1 MTTNIQSDSL
11 RIDIAEDFSID
22 GLFILKE
29 STKVCAGGEQSLIIR
44 THNAV
49 SDPTVL
55 QSVKTI
61 EQIQDTIQLHF
72 ADVSKEYKAVVEF
85 IKSAKGVLVK
95 VTVDAPRPIW
105 LVEWKL
111 NGFDFEEIL
120 VPALGGQSISNEM
133 PIGNTLSYK
142 YPFWWNSQFV
152 IGKTKKGGLIF
163 RSEDE
168 SNDLKLLRVSK
179 TKNNFE
185 ITFGHEAAAP
195 LNSSH
200 LEYEF
205 FIEPFEGDWKNG
217 VDKHKK
223 WMKENFN
230 LVEYRKHPHYPE
242 WMNDINF
249 ILELWG
255 ARKTMRSHHTF
266 EQMIDRIIK
275 WKELHNPKETLLY
288 LPGFA
293 NNGVDSLAPN
303 YDPSKQ
309 CGGPKKFKEL
319 IDTAHELGYKVMIHT
334 NILAMT
340 FVHPL
345 YDEFKKFTTTDPWG
359 RELTWGLDID
369 GDWLPEPFFAYMNPG
384 YKEWGDLMTK
394 ILGDLINEYKL
405 DAVFVDQTLLAFN
418 NDRGPNF
425 IQGMHDHVK
434 RLQEEFPNVLFAGEG
449 VNERVLPRLPVVQ
462 IHGIDSIAEVHGMDD
477 RVQWRNVHPISSYLF
492 GDYTKF
498 MAHLLTKHT
507 SDPMFKLQEESY
519 AKLNV
524 IPSLSLYSYE
534 QEMDTPETR
543 KMIERARRL
552 NKE

>member
-1 MTTNIQSDSL
+1 MIKNIQSDSL
-11 RIDIAEDFSID
+11 RIDFAEDFSID

-29 STKVCAGGEQSLIIR
+29 STKVCASGEQSLIIR

-55 QSVKTI
+55 QAIKSI
-61 EQIQDTIQLHF
+61 EQNQDSTRIYF
-72 ADVSKEYKAVVEF
+72 ADESKEYSAIVEF

-95 VTVDAPRPIW
+95 INVDAPRPIW

-111 NGFDFEEIL
+111 NGFNFDEVL

-133 PIGNTLSYK
+133 PNGKTLSYK

-152 IGKTKKGGLIF
+152 IGKTKNGGLIF
-163 RSEDE
+163 RSEDK
-168 SNDLKLLRVSK
+168 SNDLKLLRVGN
-179 TKNNFE
+179 TKKNFE

-195 LNSSH
+195 LNSNK

-205 FIEPFEGDWKNG
+205 YIEPFEGDWKNG
-217 VDKHKK
+217 VDIHKN

-230 LVEYRKHPHYPE
+230 LVEYKNHSHFPS
-242 WMNDINF
+242 WMNNINF

-266 EQMIDRIIK
+266 EQMIDRIKK
-275 WKELHNPKETLLY
+275 WKELHNPEETLLY

-303 YDPSKQ
+303 YDPSRQ
-309 CGGPKKFKEL
+309 CGGPEKFKVL
-319 IDTAHELGYKVMIHT
+319 VDTAHELGYKVMIHT

-340 FVHPL
+340 FCHPK
-345 YDEFKKFTTTDPWG
+345 YEKFKKFTTTDPWG
-359 RELTWGLDID
+359 RELTWGHDID

-394 ILGDLINEYKL
+394 ILGDLINKFKL

-425 IQGMHDHVK
+425 IQGMHDHIK
-434 RLQEEFPNVLFAGEG
+434 RLQEEFPSVLFAGEG
-449 VNERVLPRLPVVQ
+449 INERVLPRLPVVQ

-477 RVQWRNVHPISSYLF
+477 KVQWRNVHPISSYLL

-507 SDPMFKLQEESY
+507 SDPVFKLQEESY

-534 QEMDTPETR
+534 QEMDTPETL
-543 KMIERARRL
+543 KMIERAKRL

>member
-1 MTTNIQSDSL
+1 MTQQIQSDSL
-11 RIDIAEDFSID
+11 RIDFAEDFSID

-55 QSVKTI
+55 QTVKSI
-61 EQIQDTIQLHF
+61 EQSQDTIQLYF
-72 ADVSKEYKAVVEF
+72 ADESKEYKSVVEF
-85 IKSAKGVLVK
+85 IKSANGVLVK
-95 VTVDAPRPIW
+95 IKIDAPHPIW

-111 NGFDFEEIL
+111 NGFKFDEIL

-133 PIGNTLSYK
+133 PKGKTLSYK

-152 IGKTKKGGLIF
+152 IGKTNNGGLIF

-168 SNDLKLLRVSK
+168 TNNLKLLRVGQTEK
-179 TKNNFE
+179 DFE

-195 LNSSH
+195 LNSNQ

-205 FIEPFEGDWKNG
+205 FIEPFEGDWRNG
-217 VDKHKK
+217 VDIHKK

-230 LVEYRKHPHYPE
+230 LVEYKSHSHFPR

-345 YDEFKKFTTTDPWG
+345 YEEFKKFTTTDPWG

-384 YKEWGDLMTK
+384 NKEWGDLMKK
-394 ILGDLINEYKL
+394 ILGDLIKEYKL
-405 DAVFVDQTLLAFN
+405 DALFVDQTLLAFN

-425 IQGMHDHVK
+425 IQGMHDHIK
-434 RLQEEFPNVLFAGEG
+434 RLQEEFPSVLFAGEG
-449 VNERVLPRLPVVQ
+449 INERVLPRLPVVQ

-543 KMIERARRL
+543 KMIERAKRL

>member
-11 RIDIAEDFSID
+11 RIDFAKDFSID
-22 GLFILKE
+22 GLFIFKE
-29 STKVCAGGEQSLIIR
+29 STKVCAGGEQSIIIR

-55 QSVKTI
+55 QTINSI
-61 EQIQDTIQLHF
+61 EQKDNSIQFHF
-72 ADVSKEYKAVVEF
+72 ADESEEYSAIVSFLETK
-85 IKSAKGVLVK
+85 KGVKVK
-95 VTVDAPRPIW
+95 LRATAPRPIW

-111 NGFDFEEIL
+111 NGFDFDEVL
-120 VPALGGQSISNEM
+120 VPALGGQSISKEM
-133 PIGNTLSYK
+133 TKGKTLSYK

-152 IGKTKKGGLIF
+152 IGKTKNGGLIF
-163 RSEDE
+163 RSEDK
-168 SNDLKLLRVSK
+168 SNELKLLRVSK
-179 TKNNFE
+179 AKNNFE

-195 LNSSH
+195 LNSNN

-205 FIEPFEGDWKNG
+205 FVEPFEGDWKNG
-217 VDKHKK
+217 VDIHKN

-230 LVEYRKHPHYPE
+230 LVEYTKHSHFPS

-249 ILELWG
+249 ILEPWG
-255 ARKTMRSHHTF
+255 ARKGTKAHHTF
-266 EQMIDRIIK
+266 DQIVQRLHD
-275 WKELHNPKETLLY
+275 WKKLHDPNQTLLY
-288 LPGFA
+288 LPGYA
-293 NNGVDSLAPN
+293 QNGVDSNAPN
-303 YDPSKQ
+303 YDPSEQ
-309 CGGPKKFKEL
+309 CGGPEKFKQL
-319 IDTAHELGYKVMIHT
+319 VDTAHELGYKVMIHT

-345 YDEFKKFTTTDPWG
+345 YEQFKKFTTTDPWG

-394 ILGDLINEYKL
+394 ILGDLINKYKL

-418 NDRGPNF
+418 NNRGPNF
-425 IQGMHDHVK
+425 IQGMHDHIK
-434 RLQEEFPNVLFAGEG
+434 RLQEEFPSVLFAGEG
-449 VNERVLPRLPVVQ
+449 INERVLPRLPVVQ

-477 RVQWRNVHPISSYLF
+477 RVQWRNVHPISTYLF

-507 SDPMFKLQEESY
+507 SDPVFKLQEESY

-543 KMIERARRL
+543 KMIERAKRL

>member
-1 MTTNIQSDSL
+1 MTQQIQSDSL
-11 RIDIAEDFSID
+11 RIDFAEDFSID
-22 GLFILKE
+22 GLFVLKE

-55 QSVKTI
+55 QSVKSI
-61 EQIQDTIQLHF
+61 EQSQDTIQLHF
-72 ADVSKEYKAVVEF
+72 ADESKEYKAVVEF
-85 IKSAKGVLVK
+85 IKSANGVLVK
-95 VTVDAPRPIW
+95 IKVDAPRPIW

-111 NGFDFEEIL
+111 NGFDFEEVL
-120 VPALGGQSISNEM
+120 VPALGGQSISNDM
-133 PIGNTLSYK
+133 PKGKTLAYK

-152 IGKTKKGGLIF
+152 IGKTKNGGLIF
-163 RSEDE
+163 RSEDK
-168 SNDLKLLRVSK
+168 SNDLKLLRVGN
-179 TKNNFE
+179 TKKNFE

-195 LNSSH
+195 LNSNC

-217 VDKHKK
+217 VDIHKK

-230 LVEYRKHPHYPE
+230 LVEYKNHPHFPK

-345 YDEFKKFTTTDPWG
+345 YEEFKKFTTTDPWG

-384 YKEWGDLMTK
+384 YKEWGDLMIK
-394 ILGDLINEYKL
+394 ILGDLINKYKL

-425 IQGMHDHVK
+425 IQGMHDHIK

-449 VNERVLPRLPVVQ
+449 INERVLPRLPVVQ
-462 IHGIDSIAEVHGMDD
+462 IHGIDSISEVHGMDD
-477 RVQWRNVHPISSYLF
+477 RVQWRNIHPISSYLF

-524 IPSLSLYSYE
+524 IPSLSLYNYE

-543 KMIERARRL
+543 KMIERAKRL

>member
-1 MTTNIQSDSL
+1 MRTNIQSDSL
-11 RIDIAEDFSID
+11 RIDFAEDFSID

-29 STKVCAGGEQSLIIR
+29 STKVCADGEQSLIIR

-49 SDPTVL
+49 SDPAVL
-55 QSVKTI
+55 QKIKSI
-61 EQIQDTIQLHF
+61 EPNEDSIQFRF
-72 ADVSKEYKAVVEF
+72 ADESEEYSSIVEF
-85 IKSAKGVLVK
+85 VKSTNGVK
-95 VTVDAPRPIW
+95 VKIKTTAPRPIW

-111 NGFDFEEIL
+111 NGFDFDEVL

-133 PIGNTLSYK
+133 PQGKTLSYK

-152 IGKTKKGGLIF
+152 IGKTKNGGLIF
-163 RSEDE
+163 RSEDK
-168 SNDLKLLRVSK
+168 SNDLKLLRVGN
-179 TKNNFE
+179 TKKNFE

-195 LNSSH
+195 LNSNS

-205 FIEPFEGDWKNG
+205 FVEPFEGDWKNG
-217 VDKHKK
+217 VDIHKN

-230 LVEYRKHPHYPE
+230 LIEYKNHSHFPN

-266 EQMIDRIIK
+266 EQMIERIKK
-275 WKELHNPKETLLY
+275 WQELHNPEETLLY

-309 CGGPKKFKEL
+309 CGGPEKFKKL
-319 IDTAHELGYKVMIHT
+319 VDTAHELGYKVMIHT

-345 YDEFKKFTTTDPWG
+345 YEEFQKFTTTDPWG

-384 YKEWGDLMTK
+384 YKEWGNLMTK

-425 IQGMHDHVK
+425 IQGMHDHIK
-434 RLQEEFPNVLFAGEG
+434 RLQEEFPSVLFAGEG
-449 VNERVLPRLPVVQ
+449 INERVLPRLPVVQ

-477 RVQWRNVHPISSYLF
+477 RVQWRKVHPISSYLF

-524 IPSLSLYSYE
+524 IPSLSLYDYE

-543 KMIERARRL
+543 KMIERAKRL

>member
-11 RIDIAEDFSID
+11 RIDFAEDFSID

-29 STKVCAGGEQSLIIR
+29 STKVCAAGEQSIIIR

-55 QSVKTI
+55 QSIKSI
-61 EQIQDTIQLHF
+61 EQNQVSTQIHF
-72 ADVSKEYKAVVEF
+72 ADETKEYSAIVEF
-85 IKSAKGVLVK
+85 IKSTNGVMVK
-95 VTVDAPRPIW
+95 IKVDAPRPVW

-111 NGFDFEEIL
+111 NGFKFDEIL
-120 VPALGGQSISNEM
+120 VPALGGQSISSEM
-133 PIGNTLSYK
+133 PQGKTLSYK

-152 IGKTKKGGLIF
+152 IGKTKNGGLIF

-168 SNDLKLLRVSK
+168 SNDLKLLRVGN
-179 TKNNFE
+179 TKKNFE

-195 LNSSH
+195 LNSNH

-205 FIEPFEGDWKNG
+205 FIEPFEGEWKNG
-217 VDKHKK
+217 VDIHKN
-223 WMKENFN
+223 WMKDNFN
-230 LVEYRKHPHYPE
+230 LVEYKKHAHFPK

-266 EQMIDRIIK
+266 EQMIDRIK
-275 WKELHNPKETLLY
+275 QWKELHNPKETLLY

-303 YDPSKQ
+303 YDPSQQ

-319 IDTAHELGYKVMIHT
+319 VDTAHELGYKVMIHT

-345 YDEFKKFTTTDPWG
+345 YEEFKKFTTTDPWG

-394 ILGDLINEYKL
+394 ILGDLINKYKL

-425 IQGMHDHVK
+425 IQGMHDHLK
-434 RLQEEFPNVLFAGEG
+434 RLQEEFPNILFAGEG
-449 VNERVLPRLPVVQ
+449 LNERVLPRLPVVQ

-492 GDYTKF
+492 GDNTKF

-543 KMIERARRL
+543 KMIERAKRL